1 MVTPA
6 PEQSRPLREAPD
18 GAQDYRV
25 AYRREHVGPRYRGEL
40 HLAFTSVVCLAVIAG
55 CLWALEGV
63 RPLEWLTVPLT
74 FLYAN
79 LVEYVGH
86 RGPMHRPLRGLRLV
100 YERHARQHHRFFTD
114 RGMEYD
120 GPRDYKAVLFPPVL
134 IVFYL
139 LGFALP
145 AGLLLAWFAGDNVA
159 LLFVA
164 TAVAYFLNYEWLHF
178 AYHAPRDAWVSRLP
192 GMAVLR
198 RLHTRH
204 HDPRLMARANFNI
217 TYPIGDWL
225 FGTLSAGGR
234 RRGPE

>member
-1 MVTPA
+1 MERA
-6 PEQSRPLREAPD
+6 AEFRA
-18 GAQDYRV
+18 
-25 AYRREHVGPRYRGEL
+25 AYRAEHVGPGYRGRL
-40 HLAFTSVVCLAVIAG
+40 HLAFTSLLCLAVIAG
-55 CLWALEGV
+55 CLAALENV
-63 RPLEWLTVPLT
+63 RSLEWLAVPLT

-79 LVEYVGH
+79 LVEYFGH
-86 RGPMHRPLRGLRLV
+86 RGPMHHPRPGLRLV

-114 RGMEYD
+114 RRMAFE

-139 LGFALP
+139 AGFALP
-145 AGLLLAWFAGDNVA
+145 AGLVLAWLAGDNVA

-178 AYHAPRDAWVSRLP
+178 AYHAPRDARVSRLP
-192 GMAVLR
+192 GMATLR

-204 HDPRLMARANFNI
+204 HDPRFMQRANFNI

-225 FGTLSAGGR
+225 FGTLSPDGR
-234 RRGPE
+234 PPGRAAR